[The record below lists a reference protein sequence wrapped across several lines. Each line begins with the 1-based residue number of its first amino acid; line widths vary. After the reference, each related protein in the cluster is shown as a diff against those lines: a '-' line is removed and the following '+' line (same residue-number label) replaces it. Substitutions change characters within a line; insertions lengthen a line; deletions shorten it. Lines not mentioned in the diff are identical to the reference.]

1 MSSVI
6 IYRHNQLK
14 TLSLMLD
21 PFIDKR
27 TFANVGM
34 NFTEHFNYTGQII
47 TLDILN
53 NINIRVTVIM
63 IHRIIDTCQL
73 LHELIP

>member
-14 TLSLMLD
+14 TLSFMLD

-34 NFTEHFNYTGQII
+34 NFTEHFHYTGQII
-47 TLDILN
+47 TLDIYKQYKHKSYCDN
-53 NINIRVTVIM
+53 
-63 IHRIIDTCQL
+63 D
-73 LHELIP
+73 